1 MGIFVLNRQSF
12 PTQKTCAPFGA
23 EAGGDGVG
31 SGDLVVAAVGVLVC
45 VGLAA
50 GVGGRV
56 CGGLFVLAVL
66 WRLFGGARERSWPPR
81 AAVAVGGDVAR
92 GGAGDLIVETE
103 PGRGA
108 SS

>member
-1 MGIFVLNRQSF
+1 MGIFVLNRLSF
-12 PTQKTCAPFGA
+12 PTRKTSAPFGA

-31 SGDLVVAAVGVLVC
+31 YGDLVVAAVGVLVC

-66 WRLFGGARERSWPPR
+66 WRLFGGLGS
-81 AAVAVGGDVAR
+81 
-92 GGAGDLIVETE
+92 
-103 PGRGA
+103 GRGLRA
-108 SS
+108 QRSPLAAMWPVVAPVI